1 MQFLRSIDNRVQ
13 SLRLVILMLLIF
25 TAGFT
30 FGNLAQPISAQNRLS
45 LSAEDEQL
53 LEPLWQVFNLIQT
66 QYVDPEGDE
75 IIPSKLIDAAI
86 AGMVDSLGDQ
96 FSGYMDPETYPL
108 LNDDLSGSIEGIGVV
123 IRLNEE
129 LGGIE
134 VVNVMSGTPAEQ
146 AGVRVGDIFMVVDG
160 VDVTADS
167 QLELASK
174 VRGPAGSIV
183 EITFRRG
190 EQLID
195 MSIRRERIEIVN
207 IDYYVIENTDI
218 GYIKLNQFTSNAR
231 DELRQAI
238 DALDTNTRSGLIVD
252 FRGNPGGLLSSAIDV
267 ASLFI
272 KEGVVLIE
280 DFGDGREQI
289 FNANGRSVDIQVPIV
304 LLVDRSSASASE
316 LVAGALQ
323 DNELATIIGE
333 VTLGKGT
340 VQTWRDLPNGGGI
353 RLTIARW
360 LTPDRNWI
368 HGAGITPDILVEWP
382 MEDAAMNSDD
392 DPQLAAAIN
401 FLLTRVPTV
410 SMDGN

>member
-195 MSIRRERIEIVN
+195 MSIRCERIEIVN